1 MLWIYAQLH
10 MSQIKQIQSESIC
23 NKTKCTFLFSLSV
36 FWCFTNLIKCI
47 HLCLDLDWSLLSCV
61 VYEQLSVSHSQVLY
75 KSPTYI
81 NVPYINSTAFP
92 TTSYPWRWII
102 SLHTFLHRSCPCFPS
117 MSNRHC
123 LSMFHNFGYALVCI
137 AVLCCAMCLPHIYT
151 SSWAAWPL
159 VSDQCIL
166 PVSLIDLFLAL
177 KAQQALGRN
186 RYHTTPHMG
195 WIYVSNCKK
204 CFVSVFRPK
213 TSSQAPRCASW
224 KLTSLQAEKLKS

>member
-61 VYEQLSVSHSQVLY
+61 VYEQLSVSHSQVQY

-81 NVPYINSTAFP
+81 NVPHIKSTALA

-123 LSMFHNFGYALVCI
+123 LSMFHNFGYALVLYCCL
-137 AVLCCAMCLPHIYT
+137 VLC
-151 SSWAAWPL
+151 
-159 VSDQCIL
+159 
-166 PVSLIDLFLAL
+166 
-177 KAQQALGRN
+177 
-186 RYHTTPHMG
+186 
-195 WIYVSNCKK
+195 
-204 CFVSVFRPK
+204 SVF
-213 TSSQAPRCASW
+213 APFIYFQLGS
-224 KLTSLQAEKLKS
+224 LTSVCPIYFRSP